1 MRECGLIIVH
11 KCPSRALW
19 QKPIFTVHPYRAA
32 KLNIV
37 ENLQSTSKSILKI
50 IDTIWKTHD
59 TESIF
64 SWDAFEM
71 CSIDLANFHSMLT
84 GLSDRY

>member
-1 MRECGLIIVH
+1 MLDVACNVAPNCVLL
-11 KCPSRALW
+11 ALFRV
-19 QKPIFTVHPYRAA
+19 IGDLA
-32 KLNIV
+32 
-37 ENLQSTSKSILKI
+37 LKI
-50 IDTIWKTHD
+50 IDTIGKTHD

-71 CSIDLANFHSMLT
+71 CSIDLTNFHSMLT